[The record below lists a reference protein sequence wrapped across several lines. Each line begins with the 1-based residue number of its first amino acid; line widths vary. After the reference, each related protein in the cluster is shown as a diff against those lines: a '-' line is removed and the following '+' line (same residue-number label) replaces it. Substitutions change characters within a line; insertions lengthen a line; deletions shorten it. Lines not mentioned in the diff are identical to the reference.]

1 MCFPF
6 PKGREIFGE
15 FYLVKS
21 STSQEGKKEEKMVLF
36 LAFGMM
42 TSGIAIYGIVNLTRV
57 WQTGQHEQANTQL
70 RYCQFNSGLA
80 DWAT

>member
-6 PKGREIFGE
+6 PNGREIFGE

-21 STSQEGKKEEKMVLF
+21 STSQEGKEEEEMVLF

-42 TSGIAIYGIVNLTRV
+42 TSGIAIYIFFGSRLLLLLINDSLKMSKFFFTV
-57 WQTGQHEQANTQL
+57 
-70 RYCQFNSGLA
+70 
-80 DWAT
+80 